1 MAKVYLVYE
10 RVPYAGIEDV
20 LHVFTTEKEAEKV
33 VEWYREKYK
42 VEYGEYDTTRYRYM
56 IRDLEEE
63 FKSF

>member
-10 RVPYAGIEDV
+10 RIPYAGIEDV
-20 LHVFTTEKEAEKV
+20 LHVFTTEEEAQSAV
-33 VEWYREKYK
+33 VWYKKKYK
-42 VEYGEYDTTRYRYM
+42 IEYGEYPTTRYDYM